1 MKKLLASGDDD
12 PPAAMAEA
20 ESRGLRPSWARL
32 WGWHPIVPPSSPAV
46 ASVAPARAPR
56 LLLARGHEPHA
67 VDLVAGRLVV
77 DPVRDAPDAVQ
88 APLEHVGRV
97 IEEELLGFAVDLSAL
112 LLVERRTP
120 RDNQLVQIL
129 VAVVAPGLAALED
142 IVEDGV
148 GIEDRVVAPRPVEHG
163 ARLAIFDL
171 RRIDGLVPNIVEL
184 GADAG
189 LCHVGAQGLVGLKH
203 RGFDDFKAG
212 TEADVDSVG
221 EPGVGEQSLGAWN
234 VLLVG
239 LDAGIKAEGHW
250 VDDRRDPVPEAVE
263 HMLNGGVGIDGEVD
277 RLADTPV
284 GEGVWPSAA
293 RLVEL
298 EHGRS
303 ENLRGRGS
311 RLARLVDHIHLI
323 GRDGLDHVHT
333 A

>member
-32 WGWHPIVPPSSPAV
+32 WGGHPIVPPSSPAV

-67 VDLVAGRLVV
+67 VNLVAGRLVV
-77 DPVRDAPDAVQ
+77 DSVRDAPHAVQ
-88 APLEHVGRV
+88 APLEHVSGV
-97 IEEELLGFAVDLSAL
+97 IEEELLGLGVDLGAL

-148 GIEDRVVAPRPVEHG
+148 GVEDRVVAPRPVEHG
-163 ARLAIFDL
+163 TRLAIFDL
-171 RRIDGLVPNIVEL
+171 RRVDGLVPDIVEL

-189 LCHVGAQGLVGLKH
+189 LGHVGAQGLVGLKH
-203 RGFDDFKAG
+203 RGLDDLKAG
-212 TEADVDSVG
+212 AESDVDSVG
-221 EPGVGEQSLGAWN
+221 EPGVGEQPLGAWN

-239 LDAGIKAEGHW
+239 LDAGVEAEGHW
-250 VDDRRDPVPEAVE
+250 VDNRRDPVSDRKSTRLNSSHQIISYAVFC
-263 HMLNGGVGIDGEVD
+263 LKKKK
-277 RLADTPV
+277 
-284 GEGVWPSAA
+284 
-293 RLVEL
+293 
-298 EHGRS
+298 
-303 ENLRGRGS
+303 EN
-311 RLARLVDHIHLI
+311 
-323 GRDGLDHVHT
+323 T
-333 A
+333 